1 MNDTIERPR
10 AVARVACGCLL
21 AALSVFPATADDV
34 VVPTRVGGE
43 SPSHL
48 QIKNVEGD
56 AIDLALDQAIVYAL
70 QHNVSLVV
78 QRYARNYSLLG
89 IDGAR
94 LIALVFT
101 IAGMLAGLAG
111 AFAAWHYGPVDFRMG
126 TPLGFKALTAA
137 VVGGLG
143 SVPGAF
149 IGGITVAAVETL
161 AAAAIGGAWRDVIVF
176 GLLAGMLVLRPRGIA
191 GDRL

>member
-1 MNDTIERPR
+1 
-10 AVARVACGCLL
+10 
-21 AALSVFPATADDV
+21 
-34 VVPTRVGGE
+34 
-43 SPSHL
+43 
-48 QIKNVEGD
+48 
-56 AIDLALDQAIVYAL
+56 
-70 QHNVSLVV
+70 
-78 QRYARNYSLLG
+78 
-89 IDGAR
+89 
-94 LIALVFT
+94 
-101 IAGMLAGLAG
+101 
-111 AFAAWHYGPVDFRMG
+111 MG